1 MDNIFTIIVLIGV
14 CAFIGI
20 ISFLAGWNSMK
31 KNQAAAGWP
40 TVMGKIVGSTLE
52 TYVSYDDDGDAR
64 TMFRPLVT
72 YEYEVEGE
80 VYTSSQVKVGGFSSS
95 NLEGSERKKLAAYP
109 VGGAVEVRYDP
120 FNPQDA
126 LLEFNPAKINFGM
139 AIGILSGIAM
149 LYFIF
154 RFTLFN

>member
-1 MDNIFTIIVLIGV
+1 MDNFITQICIVGV
-14 CAFIGI
+14 CGFIGI

-31 KNQAAAGWP
+31 KNQAAVGWP
-40 TVMGKIVGSTLE
+40 TVMGRITTSILE
-52 TYVSYDDDGDAR
+52 TYVTYDENSSGT
-64 TMFRPLVT
+64 TMYRPQVT

-80 VYTSSQVKVGGFSSS
+80 VYSSSQVKVGGFSSS

-109 VGGAVEVRYDP
+109 VGGAVEVHYDP

-126 LLEFNPAKINFGM
+126 LLEFNPAKINLGM
-139 AIGILSGIAM
+139 VIGMISGIVM

-154 RFTLFN
+154 RFVT